1 MENNET
7 DNLANSLALAL
18 IYLSAWKE
26 KGDEI
31 FRAWKGYDFS
41 VLDELKEQGLIDFSY
56 KAKSLYLYKEGEEK
70 AKQLV
75 EKFKSCLNRDL

>member
-1 MENNET
+1 MENSTENKLMN
-7 DNLANSLALAL
+7 DLALSL
-18 IYLSAWKE
+18 IYLTAWKE

-41 VLDELKEQGLIDFSY
+41 ILDELKEQGLIDFSY
-56 KAKSLYLYKEGEEK
+56 KAKSLYLSQEGEEK

-75 EKFKSCLNRDL
+75 EKFKLV

>member
-1 MENNET
+1 MENSNNNKLMN
-7 DNLANSLALAL
+7 DLALAL

-31 FRAWKGYDFS
+31 FRAWKGYQFS
-41 VLDELKEQGLIDFSY
+41 VLDELKEQGLINFSY

-75 EKFKSCLNRDL
+75 EKFKQII